1 MMREAA
7 FIKQNKS
14 RWQSIEKTLR
24 LSAIQDI
31 EELKS
36 LYLSITEDLSYA
48 QTYYPN
54 SSTTQYL
61 NDLAAIA
68 HQKVYRAKPASKNK
82 IIQFYKYEFPL
93 MFRQYHPQ
101 LLLAFSVFIFFSLIG
116 AYSAAVDDS
125 FVRLIMG
132 DAYVNMTLENIK
144 EGDPMKVYKEANQI
158 DMFLGITVNNIR
170 VGLVAFALGI
180 LAGLG
185 TFFIAMQNAV
195 MLGSFQAFFAEKGLL
210 WESARTIWIHGT
222 IEISVIIICTCA
234 GFVIGKSML
243 MPGTY
248 KRKTAF
254 LKGVKNALKIVM
266 STIPFFIIAGFLE
279 GFVTRLTGMP
289 DFLAILIIGLS
300 LALILFYYVIYPIQL
315 NKQKN
320 ATKLSGV

>member
-1 MMREAA
+1 MREAA
-7 FIKQNKS
+7 FVKNNKS
-14 RWQSIEKTLR
+14 KWQSVERKLR
-24 LSAIQDI
+24 ATAIQDI

-36 LYLSITEDLSYA
+36 LYLDITEDLSYA

-54 SSTTQYL
+54 STTTQYL
-61 NDLAAIA
+61 NDLAAKA
-68 HQKVYRAKPASKNK
+68 HQKVYQAKPASKNK
-82 IIQFYKYEFPL
+82 ILNFYKYEFPL
-93 MFRQYHPQ
+93 MFSQYHPQ
-101 LLLAFSVFIFFSLIG
+101 LLLAFSIFIFFSIIG

-144 EGDPMKVYKEANQI
+144 DGDPMKVYKEANQI

-170 VGLVAFALGI
+170 VGLIAFTLGI

-195 MLGSFQAFFAEKGLL
+195 MLGSFQYFFADKGLL

-248 KRKTAF
+248 TRMKAF
-254 LKGVKNALKIVM
+254 FKGVKDALKIVM

-279 GFVTRLTGMP
+279 GFVTRLTQMP
-289 DFLAILIIGLS
+289 DIVAVLIIGLS
-300 LALILFYYVIYPIQL
+300 LALIVFYYVIYPIQL
-315 NKQKN
+315 KKQKN

>member
-1 MMREAA
+1 MREAA
-7 FIKQNKS
+7 FVKNNRSK
-14 RWQSIEKTLR
+14 WQSMEKKLHA
-24 LSAIQDI
+24 SVISDVD
-31 EELKS
+31 ELKS
-36 LYLSITEDLSYA
+36 LYLDITEDLSYA

-54 SSTTQYL
+54 SPTTQYL
-61 NDLAAIA
+61 NDIAARA
-68 HQKVYRAKPASKNK
+68 HQKVYQAKPATRNK
-82 IIQFYKYEFPL
+82 IVRFYRYEFPL
-93 MFRQYHPQ
+93 MFSKYHPQ
-101 LLLAFSVFIFFSLIG
+101 LLLAFCVFLFFGLVG

-125 FVRLIMG
+125 FVRLILG

-158 DMFLGITVNNIR
+158 NMFLGITINNVR
-170 VGLVAFALGI
+170 VGLLAFAMGI

-195 MLGSFQAFFAEKGLL
+195 MLGSFQYFFAEKGLL

-222 IEISVIIICTCA
+222 IEISVIIVCTCA
-234 GFVIGKSML
+234 GFVVGKSLL

-248 KRKTAF
+248 TRMKAF
-254 LKGVKNALKIVM
+254 LIGVKDALKIVM

-289 DFLAILIIGLS
+289 DIIAILIIGSS

-315 NKQKN
+315 KKQYH
-320 ATKLSGV
+320 ATKLSAI